1 MSESYQSESINISA
15 VCQEYSAGQMH
26 RAVHFVTRTDKH
38 PADWG
43 TRTYIAL
50 VPSDRFLSPRKRFL
64 AAAHCHHGQT

>member
-1 MSESYQSESINISA
+1 MSDSYQSESNNISA

-26 RAVHFVTRTDKH
+26 RAVHCVTRTDKH
-38 PADWG
+38 PAACG

-50 VPSDRFLSPRKRFL
+50 VPSDRLPSPRKRSL